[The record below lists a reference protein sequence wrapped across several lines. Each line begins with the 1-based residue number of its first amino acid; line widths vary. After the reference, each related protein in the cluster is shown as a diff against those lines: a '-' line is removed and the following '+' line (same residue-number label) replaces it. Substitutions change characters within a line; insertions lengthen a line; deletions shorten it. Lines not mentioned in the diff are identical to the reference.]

1 MLDLDV
7 FPDLWQAPT
16 EFASLRQLP
25 GLPHHGIGRSCKV
38 GKEAIIGLLVALERF
53 VAGDK
58 AAQRR
63 EWRGI
68 LETIVTT
75 AGDAAQSCILD
86 TPIPIL
92 ELITADADALAA
104 HLAANDPS
112 IQCGLGRRHEGVLL
126 FSPVS
131 LTVEDAAI
139 IGRRLRQF

>member
-1 MLDLDV
+1 
-7 FPDLWQAPT
+7 
-16 EFASLRQLP
+16 
-25 GLPHHGIGRSCKV
+25 
-38 GKEAIIGLLVALERF
+38 ERF
-53 VAGDK
+53 VAGDE
-58 AAQRR
+58 AAQRT
-63 EWRGI
+63 EWRSI

-75 AGDAAQSCILD
+75 AGDALQGYILD
-86 TPIPIL
+86 KPIPIL

-139 IGRRLRQF
+139 IGRRLGQF